1 VDWAVGAVEV
11 EPVERQVGDDP
22 FRDLAHV
29 FVLDE
34 EIAGRAA
41 AFANECASGTA
52 FAGSMLIKFRRN
64 TALDVPREFD
74 R

>member
-1 VDWAVGAVEV
+1 M
-11 EPVERQVGDDP
+11 GDDP

-41 AFANECASGTA
+41 AFANECASWDRVRRQHVDQA
-52 FAGSMLIKFRRN
+52 FGAIPR
-64 TALDVPREFD
+64 LDVPREFD